1 MKLLCLIFNAILKGK
16 PYYVHLVNKKY
27 FILRPHAID
36 AMNIH
41 VIQFLIKIK
50 NATLF
55 QKTSVLIRFN
65 KEVIKFLKFLYAE
78 NFILSFYSVFKANT
92 ILIQLKRYFKTNLF
106 ANLKILATST
116 KISYITYFKL
126 CKIIN
131 KNIFI
136 LLSTDKGMLTDI
148 NCKRKRVGGKFLFS
162 C

>member
-1 MKLLCLIFNAILKGK
+1 
-16 PYYVHLVNKKY
+16 
-27 FILRPHAID
+27 
-36 AMNIH
+36 MNIH

-50 NATLF
+50 NASLF

-65 KEVIKFLKFLYAE
+65 KEIIKFLKILYLE
-78 NFILSFYSVFKANT
+78 NFILSFYLVFETKMV
-92 ILIQLKRYFKTNLF
+92 LIQLKTYFKANLF

-116 KISYITYFKL
+116 KTCYITYFKL

-131 KNIFI
+131 KNIFL

-148 NCKRKRVGGKFLFS
+148 NCKKKRVGGKFLFS